1 MIHRRGNDA
10 HRQSLQ
16 WPTVLLIRRGRAHEF
31 ESENNARGE
40 QRPAVA
46 SMLRFKLSIE
56 SRLTN
61 KSSEAVMLNH
71 VLNAGCLLLCQREGC
86 QG

>member
-46 SMLRFKLSIE
+46 SMLRCFDASIQVVYRV
-56 SRLTN
+56 STN
-61 KSSEAVMLNH
+61 EQV
-71 VLNAGCLLLCQREGC
+71 E
-86 QG
+86 